1 MSVPATGVLR
11 NALCSELT
19 LKVLIQAWVTHLT
32 PLPALEDPG
41 LFCYWKRQ
49 CLLCLLSLL
58 LPLPLSS
65 CLPFLPSFFN
75 VGANNHPPFSLND
88 DFFLTWGRMV
98 RNGDAVLWKGVRHE
112 GCTCWVNWAY
122 MWSFSSNKT
131 CTSGHSGLSDSG
143 GSPELRPHSAYGKLA
158 TPPPRVCV

>member
-1 MSVPATGVLR
+1 MHCA
-11 NALCSELT
+11 
-19 LKVLIQAWVTHLT
+19 
-32 PLPALEDPG
+32 
-41 LFCYWKRQ
+41 
-49 CLLCLLSLL
+49 
-58 LPLPLSS
+58 LSS
-65 CLPFLPSFFN
+65 LWKSWSKLELLISHPCRLWKTQDYSAIESDSVCYAYFPSFFPSPFPHSFQFLPSFFN